1 MRDMAFA
8 EVLAVIVVITLA
20 SAGVAWWVRRTPRP
34 ARLPGQDALPAQTPP
49 PSCENRE
56 LTTLSEQ
63 VFPIWARQLT
73 TAKEQTET
81 AVTALAARFAGLV
94 EKLEAAVAASQSAA
108 MTDAP
113 DGSSTVARAFSESR
127 EALTGVVAALEAVL
141 ASRSAM
147 VNAVRELADYAS
159 ALKSMADQVAK
170 IASQTNLLAL
180 NASIEAA
187 RAGEAG
193 RGFAV
198 VAGEVRLLST
208 QSGEAG
214 RQIAATVDN
223 INKAMAGA
231 LQRTVIAA
239 EHDAEHVTAAE
250 HTIAE
255 VLARLETMVSGIS
268 DSAEILRQESEGI
281 RREIADILVSLQF
294 QDRVSQI
301 VSPIIA
307 AMHQITEQIHAAGE
321 NRPELDRGTLLAELL
336 RSYTTQEQR
345 DDHFDVATA
354 KAETSE
360 ITFF

>member
-1 MRDMAFA
+1 MLIGATLTVVTIA
-8 EVLAVIVVITLA
+8 LALVGVIWFVC
-20 SAGVAWWVRRTPRP
+20 RTSRTANLSGHNP
-34 ARLPGQDALPAQTPP
+34 LPTPTPP
-49 PSCENRE
+49 PPASVHHEF
-56 LTTLSEQ
+56 TTLSEQ
-63 VFPIWARQLT
+63 LFPIWARQLT

-94 EKLEAAVAASQSAA
+94 EKLACAVAASQSAA
-108 MTDAP
+108 MTDSQ
-113 DGSSTVARAFSESR
+113 DSVGTVAHAFNESR
-127 EALTGVVAALEAVL
+127 QALTGVVVALEAVL
-141 ASRSAM
+141 ESRSAM
-147 VNAVRELADYAS
+147 VNAVRELADHAD

-198 VAGEVRLLST
+198 VAGEVRLLSA
-208 QSGEAG
+208 QSGETG
-214 RQIAATVDN
+214 RQIAATVDR
-223 INKAMAGA
+223 INKAMAEA
-231 LQRTVIAA
+231 LERTVNAA

-250 HTIAE
+250 HTITD

-268 DSAEILRQESEGI
+268 DSADTLRHESEGI
-281 RREIADILVSLQF
+281 RLEIADILVSLQF

-307 AMHQITEQIHAAGE
+307 ALEQITSKVNGARQGQ
-321 NRPELDRGTLLAELL
+321 PDFDRDALLVELL

-345 DDHFDVATA
+345 DDHFNTA
-354 KAETSE
+354 SEKTETSE

>member
-1 MRDMAFA
+1 MPTG
-8 EVLAVIVVITLA
+8 VTLPVVVVIALA
-20 SAGVAWWVRRTPRP
+20 LVGVAWFVRRSSRRASLPGHDARP
-34 ARLPGQDALPAQTPP
+34 AQP
-49 PSCENRE
+49 PSPSHENSE

-81 AVTALAARFAGLV
+81 AVTSLAARFAGLV

-113 DGSSTVARAFSESR
+113 DSAGSVAGAFSESR

-198 VAGEVRLLST
+198 VAGEVRLLSA
-208 QSGEAG
+208 QSGETG
-214 RQIAATVDN
+214 RQIADTVDS
-223 INKAMAGA
+223 INKAMAEA
-231 LQRTVIAA
+231 LERTVNAA

-250 HTIAE
+250 HTIAD

-268 DSAEILRQESEGI
+268 NSADILRHESEGI
-281 RREIADILVSLQF
+281 RLEIADILVSLQF

-301 VSPIIA
+301 VSPIIV
-307 AMHQITEQIHAAGE
+307 AMRQITEQIHAAGE
-321 NRPELDRGTLLAELL
+321 NHPELDRDVLLAELL

-345 DDHFDVATA
+345 DDHFDTAPA